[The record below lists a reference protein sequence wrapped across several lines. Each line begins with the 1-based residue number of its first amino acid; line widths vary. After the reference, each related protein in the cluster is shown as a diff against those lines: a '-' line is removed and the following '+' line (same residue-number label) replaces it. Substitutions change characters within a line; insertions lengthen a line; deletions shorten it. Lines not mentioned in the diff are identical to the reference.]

1 MSFSGGRLLKKWFMD
16 KAIFI
21 KWLYLITAIFWNVY
35 LFIWL
40 TSNLIYCTS
49 NSISFLAAHTNNAK
63 FLATAID
70 RCKKSMHAA
79 YLEHHSFDFFIK
91 FFTCMGNSKFW
102 YSIDKSTSGTVV
114 HIYNATYTI
123 MNGKSMSIGHSF
135 NSIRCRCP
143 KGKPKVMI
151 YLLGAQ
157 VICHMSS
164 HNFFVWFCT
173 YLWGWLF
180 MRQAIN

>member
-1 MSFSGGRLLKKWFMD
+1 MD

-70 RCKKSMHAA
+70 RCKKSMHTA
-79 YLEHHSFDFFIK
+79 YLEHHSFDFSSTTDPEWKIQ
-91 FFTCMGNSKFW
+91 NFW
-102 YSIDKSTSGTVV
+102 HFIDKSTSGTVV
-114 HIYNATYTI
+114 LISTTFTI

>member
-70 RCKKSMHAA
+70 RCKKSMHTA
-79 YLEHHSFDFFIK
+79 YLEHHSFDFSSSTDPEYILSFI
-91 FFTCMGNSKFW
+91 
-102 YSIDKSTSGTVV
+102 ST
-114 HIYNATYTI
+114 TYTI